1 MKKMKKIVL
10 LALLFAFS
18 LSAIAQKR
26 VAVYVDGN
34 DPEVINYV
42 AGEMVKVISQ
52 SRNYKAVNRSDDFS
66 KQLQSE
72 RAYSQSGMVDDRQIA
87 RLGKENG
94 VNFVCAVRVKHY
106 SNPSE
111 FYSIEARLIDVN
123 TADIVASDQKD
134 VRNYYRSEKFEAIS
148 KVVNSIGNKIVNFEA
163 RSHNS
168 GYLVYSDKNKDSKV
182 ALNAYGDER
191 PLSEMGVRSL
201 LVSNPEAF
209 DLYEKGL
216 EKAKYYG
223 DAEGW
228 AIFLGALGT
237 VCFGTWAVINLVEDY
252 NYNNADPDD
261 RDPNDKVD
269 PMAKKWSCVL
279 AVGSASLMTFGIVR
293 PGIVRKNGEKKIRKA
308 LGLYNRSQTMADN
321 LELSFGFGMNS
332 VGLTLSF

>member
-1 MKKMKKIVL
+1 MKKIVL

-52 SRNYKAVNRSDDFS
+52 SRNYIAVNRSDDFS

-123 TADIVASDQKD
+123 TADIVASDQMD

-163 RSHNS
+163 RSHQS
-168 GYLVYSDKNKDSKV
+168 GYLVYSDKDKIDSKV
-182 ALNAYGDER
+182 VLNHFGDES
-191 PLSEMGVRSL
+191 PLSEIEVRSR

-216 EKAKYYG
+216 EKIKYSDG
-223 DAEGW
+223 DDAW
-228 AIFLGALGT
+228 AIFFGALGT
-237 VCFGTWAVINLVEDY
+237 VGFGAWAIVNLIDDY
-252 NYNNADPDD
+252 SYNNADPDD

-332 VGLTLSF
+332 VGLTLCF